1 MHLILSV
8 APETMAM
15 HYNGQGNPVA
25 QAHDASDMGLRNR
38 LPTSMPPQAEV
49 QPHARQPM
57 IQTAT
62 YFLAQD
68 RELLARHD
76 MDGWM
81 AAAVM
86 GGHVLAAPP
95 SSC

>member
-15 HYNGQGNPVA
+15 HYNEQGNPVA
-25 QAHDASDMGLRNR
+25 QARGASGMGLRNR
-38 LPTSMPPQAEV
+38 LPTSMLPQAEG
-49 QPHARQPM
+49 QPHARHLM
-57 IQTAT
+57 IQTAA

-68 RELLARHD
+68 REFPPSSE
-76 MDGWM
+76 MDDWM

-86 GGHVLAAPP
+86 LGQVLAAPP